1 MFSVLPLKER
11 RGRCKPDSYN
21 STYWTNCAIRQLSAV
36 SEAQSEA
43 SGHKTPLPRL
53 AEMVQNRV
61 EEQKR
66 VEKPGLRQPIAGYMG
81 HVPGAFPLS
90 PRASGFMLLLFPM
103 EYLHVLHCIH
113 AQICHKGMVALGLH
127 GANWRDLCKQDP
139 KLNPGLRTLKSDD
152 ISRPQTG
159 ALQISKRGH
168 ASSML

>member
-1 MFSVLPLKER
+1 
-11 RGRCKPDSYN
+11 
-21 STYWTNCAIRQLSAV
+21 
-36 SEAQSEA
+36 
-43 SGHKTPLPRL
+43 
-53 AEMVQNRV
+53 MVQNRV

-103 EYLHVLHCIH
+103 ECLFVLHCMH

-139 KLNPGLRTLKSDD
+139 KLNPGPRTLKSDD

-168 ASSML
+168 ASSIL